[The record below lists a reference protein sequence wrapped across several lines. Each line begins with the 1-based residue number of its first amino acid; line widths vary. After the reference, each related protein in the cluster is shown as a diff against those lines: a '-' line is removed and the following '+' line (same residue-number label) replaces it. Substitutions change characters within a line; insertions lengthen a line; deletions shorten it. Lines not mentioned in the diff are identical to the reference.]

1 MVKNHYLL
9 LGIPEDADQKQIKTV
24 YRDLAKRFHPDRN
37 KGSEAA
43 AELFRQVN
51 LAYRVLSDP
60 QRRQRYDAQLKR
72 HQGEQDKTTTFTPSA
87 EKDPEKFKKFLHSLL
102 DAIFGPAGQPSRREA
117 GQAQTAHPRR
127 AQPQQRPDFNFYYH
141 LAMEK
146 QDEDYSCG
154 RDGVYRRKIKRKPA
168 QTKSRRQSAKN
179 KFFS

>member
-9 LGIPEDADQKQIKTV
+9 LGIPENADQRQIKNV

-60 QRRQRYDAQLKR
+60 KRRARYDAQLKQ
-72 HQGEQDKTTTFTPSA
+72 HQAKQKNSQKLSA
-87 EKDPEKFKKFLHSLL
+87 EEERDPEKFKKFLHSLL
-102 DAIFGPAGQPSRREA
+102 DAIFGPTQKAGQGLEQSRASTLKRTE
-117 GQAQTAHPRR
+117 T
-127 AQPQQRPDFNFYYH
+127 QPRPDFNFYYH

-146 QDEDYSCG
+146 QKEDYICG
-154 RDGVYRRKIKRKPA
+154 RDGVYRRKIKRKTA
-168 QTKSRRQSAKN
+168 RVKAGHKSGNNPLFK
-179 KFFS
+179 